1 MTNITTE
8 RLEQIEQE
16 REQTMYDEG
25 FRKWFVELNVSQS
38 YYEPSGK
45 IRAREM
51 MSLWTD
57 KHGNLNDFKAI
68 LG

>member
-1 MTNITTE
+1 MINITTE

-25 FRKWFVELNVSQS
+25 FKQWFIEFNVSQS
-38 YYEPSGK
+38 YAEPSGRIK
-45 IRAREM
+45 AREM
-51 MSLWTD
+51 MNLWTD
-57 KHGNLNDFKAI
+57 KHGNLNNFKVV

>member
-25 FRKWFVELNVSQS
+25 FRKWFVELNVSKS
-38 YYEPSGK
+38 YIEPSGRIK
-45 IRAREM
+45 AQEM
-51 MSLWTD
+51 MNLWTD
-57 KHGNLNDFKAI
+57 KHGKLNDFKAV